1 MVNRVCQGHCDGW
14 QGMINFIGGIP
25 KYALADRCIRCTD
38 LWFPKGVLN
47 NCPCCKTRVRHG
59 RKRYHAGQTKFFEMS
74 KDDIARQ
81 IEEAMTRGWTLLNKD
96 IWKTVIEYRVYNK
109 LDLGK

>member
-1 MVNRVCQGHCDGW
+1 
-14 QGMINFIGGIP
+14 
-25 KYALADRCIRCTD
+25 
-38 LWFPKGVLN
+38 
-47 NCPCCKTRVRHG
+47 
-59 RKRYHAGQTKFFEMS
+59 MS